1 MIKSEHSFV
10 KYFTS
15 QADKMP
21 KVREEHLEARRRQI
35 LDASFLCFASQG
47 FHQTSMQ
54 DICRSAQLSPGAV
67 YRYFRSKEEIIASIC
82 GECQERN
89 NALAA
94 RAESVE
100 DTLAR
105 LDSLAEEGFAF
116 LGQADSQPH
125 LQANVQLWAEAVI
138 NPSVRQALSHNTEAL
153 LEAMTN
159 TVRRA
164 QDKGEINARLDP
176 RATAR
181 TLMAMWYGTVLQK
194 ALNPSEDLSPCLETI
209 KALYSGRFWLKE
221 ARVGDNGRKQKSNG
235 KRR

>member
-1 MIKSEHSFV
+1 L
-10 KYFTS
+10 
-15 QADKMP
+15 P
-21 KVREEHLEARRRQI
+21 KVREAHLEARRRQI
-35 LDASFLCFASQG
+35 LDAAFLCFASQG
-47 FHQTSMQ
+47 FHQTTMQ
-54 DICRSAQLSPGAV
+54 DICRCAELSPGAV
-67 YRYFRSKEEIIASIC
+67 YRYFRGKESIIAAIC
-82 GECQERN
+82 GECQEQN

-94 RAESVE
+94 RAEAVE

-116 LGQADSQPH
+116 LEQGEAQPH

-138 NPSVRQALSHNTEAL
+138 NPSVRKALSDNTEAL
-153 LEAMTN
+153 LKAMTN
-159 TVRRA
+159 IVSNA

-181 TLMAMWYGTVLQK
+181 TLMAMWYGTVLQQ
-194 ALNPSEDLSPCLETI
+194 ALNPSEDLSQCLDTI

-221 ARVGDNGRKQKSNG
+221 PEVGKNGRKEKPKG